1 MGDAMDARVKRMVYA
16 ICADYPRRAKLLTIG
31 RLPMETAATYA
42 RMNAAIDN
50 AIDNNIE
57 QCDRKDMLRALQ
69 DRRGYNSGGVS
80 HRGRNQF
87 YNVKQRIVEEIAAA
101 LHLI

>member
-1 MGDAMDARVKRMVYA
+1 MDSHVRRLIYA
-16 ICADYPRRAKLLTIG
+16 ICADYPRRAKLLSLG

-42 RMNAAIDN
+42 RLNAAIDN
-50 AIDNNIE
+50 AIDRNIE
-57 QCDRKDMLRALQ
+57 QCDRRDMMRSLQ
-69 DRRGYNSGGVS
+69 DRRGYNSGGIS

-87 YNVKQRIVEEIAAA
+87 YSIKQRIVEEIAVS

>member
-1 MGDAMDARVKRMVYA
+1 MDKHVKRLVYA
-16 ICADYPRRAKLLTIG
+16 ICADYPRRAKLLGNG

-50 AIDNNIE
+50 AIERNIE
-57 QCDRKDMLRALQ
+57 QCDRNDMMRSLQ

-87 YNVKQRIVEEIAAA
+87 YNIKQKIIYEIAAS

>member
-1 MGDAMDARVKRMVYA
+1 MDTHVKRLVYA
-16 ICADYPRRAKLLTIG
+16 ICADYPRRARLLAID

-50 AIDNNIE
+50 AIDHNIE
-57 QCDRKDMLRALQ
+57 QCDRKDMLRSLQ
-69 DRRGYNSGGVS
+69 DRRGYNSGGIS

-87 YNVKQRIVEEIAAA
+87 YKIKQKIIAEIAAS

>member
-1 MGDAMDARVKRMVYA
+1 MDPHVKRLIYA
-16 ICADYPRRAKLLTIG
+16 ICADYPRRAKLLSLG

-50 AIDNNIE
+50 AIDHNIE
-57 QCDRKDMLRALQ
+57 QCDRKDMMRSLQ
-69 DRRGYNSGGVS
+69 DRRGYNSGGIS

-87 YNVKQRIVEEIAAA
+87 YNIKQKIVKEIAAS
-101 LHLI
+101 LNLI

>member
-1 MGDAMDARVKRMVYA
+1 MDSQVKRMIYA
-16 ICADYPRRAKLLTIG
+16 ICADYPRRAKLLAIG

-50 AIDNNIE
+50 AIDRHIE
-57 QCDRKDMLRALQ
+57 SVDRRDMMRSLQ
-69 DRRGYNSGGVS
+69 DRRGYNSGGIS

-87 YNVKQRIVEEIAAA
+87 YSIKLKIVEEIARS
-101 LHLI
+101 LNLI